1 MPRTLNTY
9 GDISPRT
16 AAYVAKQLLERGQ
29 FLMTI
34 ERFGQAKTVPKN
46 NTQVVTFRRYESLPR
61 ATSPLAEG
69 VPPTGSNLVPTDV
82 SATLQQY
89 GDWVPITDV
98 IADTHEDPVLKEVT
112 DMCGE
117 QAAETIEAIRISK
130 LTGGT
135 NVFYANAVATRLLVT
150 STVSRG
156 DLRRI
161 TRALNKYKARTISQI
176 VSASAN
182 VATEPVD
189 AAFFAMCHTDLD
201 ADIRNVDNFVSSEY
215 YSKSGSALPGEIG
228 KVENIRFIT
237 TPLFDPWLAA
247 ATSISSTSWLSNGV
261 VPGAGAAPD
270 VYPILITG
278 QNAYGIVPLQ
288 GSNAVVPMV
297 KNPGQPSVGD
307 PVGQIGFVSWK
318 TWQTAIILNN
328 LWMARYEVA
337 ATGNPT

>member
-29 FLMTI
+29 YLMTI
-34 ERFGQAKTVPKN
+34 ERFGQAKPIPKN
-46 NTQVVTFRRYESLPR
+46 NTQTVTFRRYESLPR

-69 VPPTGSNLVPTDV
+69 VPPTGSRLVKTDI
-82 SATLQQY
+82 SAVLQQY
-89 GDWVPITDV
+89 GDWIPITDV
-98 IADTHEDPVLKEVT
+98 IADTHEDPVLQETT
-112 DMCGE
+112 DLAGE

-135 NVFYANAVATRLLVT
+135 NVFYAGAVASRLLVN

-161 TRALNKYKARTISQI
+161 TRALNKYKARTISRI
-176 VSASAN
+176 VKASAMI
-182 VATEPVD
+182 ATEPV
-189 AAFFAMCHTDLD
+189 APAFFAMCHTDLD
-201 ADIRNVDNFVSSEY
+201 ADIRNINGFVSSEY
-215 YSKSGSALPGEIG
+215 YSNADSALPGEIG

-237 TPLFDPWLAA
+237 TPMFDPWLAA
-247 ATSISSTSWLSNGV
+247 ATSISSTTWLSNGV
-261 VPGAGAAPD
+261 VPSVGAAPD
-270 VYPILITG
+270 VYPILIVG

-288 GSNAVVPMV
+288 GANAVTPMV

-318 TWQTAIILNN
+318 TWQTAVILNN
-328 LWMARYEVA
+328 LWMARLETV
-337 ATGNPT
+337 ATGSPS